1 MVENFIIMLAMLFFA
16 IMLEDNAKIPSP
28 ITLILLSFV
37 YCNTLDKNFLHI
49 NTESS
54 IVESIVFLLPI
65 LILSDI
71 LTIKLKDL
79 KENIFNLFYL
89 AGVSIVLS
97 VVLGIIIL
105 NTVFSHYEMSI
116 PAIIILF
123 SMLLATDP
131 VSVISVFKQ
140 FVLPHKL
147 KILAEGESL
156 FNDAVALIIFS
167 AIGLFMLKGNQITFY
182 YVSIVSIEIV
192 LFSSF
197 VGLTIG
203 LLSFFIY
210 KNDYIQ
216 KNQTLELLLIIFIAY
231 FSFYIAE
238 SIKVIGE
245 NHLSG
250 ILAEIVSILTIKKIM
265 EDNEK
270 RNELNLSH
278 DEFEIEKLVET
289 NKKNKKFKFKTL
301 LKMLKFNVETNEK
314 HENTKNTISM
324 LAIFANA
331 ILFLTMAKIIDT
343 NLLIKYWYEILMIFL
358 VTTLIRSVM
367 MLKFSLI
374 TKYSTKTIINF
385 RWWSVLVLA
394 GIKGGISI
402 VMLHMIPDSFV
413 YKEMFKAIVIG
424 VILLSTFIY
433 TFGLI
438 ILIGLNKN
446 KFEEEAMEEIVD
458 YRIY

>member
-28 ITLILLSFV
+28 ITLIVLSFI

-49 NTESS
+49 NSESS
-54 IVESIVFLLPI
+54 IVESIVFLLH
-65 LILSDI
+65 
-71 LTIKLKDL
+71 
-79 KENIFNLFYL
+79 IFNLFYL
-89 AGVSIVLS
+89 AGISIVLS
-97 VVLGIIIL
+97 VVLGVIIL

-156 FNDAVALIIFS
+156 FNDAAALIVFY
-167 AIGLFMLKGNQITFY
+167 AIGLYMLKGNELTFS
-182 YVSIVSIEIV
+182 YVTIVSVETIV
-192 LFSSF
+192 LSSL
-197 VGLTIG
+197 VGLVIG
-203 LLSFFIY
+203 ILSFFIY

-216 KNQTLELLLIIFIAY
+216 KNQTLELLLIIFVAY
-231 FSFYIAE
+231 FSFYMSE
-238 SIKVIGE
+238 SINIIGG

-250 ILAEIVSILTIKKIM
+250 ILSEIVAILTIKKIM
-265 EDNEK
+265 EDNKK
-270 RNELNLSH
+270 RHEVSLSY
-278 DEFEIEKLVET
+278 DETEIEKLVDT

-301 LKMLKFNVETNEK
+301 LKMLKHDVEGNEK
-314 HENTKNTISM
+314 QENNRNTISM

-331 ILFLTMAKIIDT
+331 VLFLTMAKIIDV
-343 NLLIKYWYEILMIFL
+343 NLLVKYWYEIIMIFF
-358 VTTLIRSVM
+358 VTTLIRAIM

-374 TKYSTKTIINF
+374 TKYSTQTIINF

-402 VMLHMIPDSFV
+402 VMLHMIPESFV

-433 TFGLI
+433 TFLLI
-438 ILIGLNKN
+438 ILISFNKT